1 MALSSLTLS
10 LEGLLDLPQK
20 RFNSNTMSRLFL
32 VAACALA
39 SVSAQAQTPVV
50 DLNFSSANGGT
61 DTLATWTFT
70 GGPFVFE
77 NNDPGYNGLKGI
89 VFSGKNQDGSSLA
102 YTGFEFTP
110 PYTGDFSVTL
120 VSGLTTNIVFTNT
133 TTNETRAV
141 DRLVILPEYGQ
152 LVLGWDWNSPDLG
165 TQFGEAA
172 IISGPTTGSFL
183 TGISYGE
190 FTEGQWPLLLAS
202 LGKWS
207 FDTVLT
213 VGGTPI
219 PEPSTYGLILGGLA
233 LAGAAL
239 RRRRAKRG

>member
-1 MALSSLTLS
+1 MSK
-10 LEGLLDLPQK
+10 LL
-20 RFNSNTMSRLFL
+20 L
-32 VAACALA
+32 VAALALG
-39 SVSAQAQTPVV
+39 SVSARAQTPVV
-50 DLNFSSANGGT
+50 ELNFSSANGGT

-70 GGPFVFE
+70 GDTFAFT
-77 NNDPGYNGLKGI
+77 DIQNGASWVAGI
-89 VFSGKNQDGSSLA
+89 LFSGKNQDGSSLA

-110 PYTGDFSVTL
+110 PYTGDFLVTL

-152 LVLGWDWNSPDLG
+152 LVLGWDWNSPDLA

-190 FTEGQWPLLLAS
+190 FTEGEWLFALSTQYTNW
-202 LGKWS
+202 K
-207 FDTVLT
+207 FDTLLT
-213 VGGTPI
+213 VGGTPV

-233 LAGAAL
+233 LAGAAV
-239 RRRRAKRG
+239 RRRKKSK

>member
-1 MALSSLTLS
+1 MSKI
-10 LEGLLDLPQK
+10 LEYIQGYCYSNIMSKLL
-20 RFNSNTMSRLFL
+20 L
-32 VAACALA
+32 VAALALA
-39 SVSAQAQTPVV
+39 SVSARAQTPVV
-50 DLNFSSANGGT
+50 ELNFSSANGGT

-70 GGPFVFE
+70 GGPFVFG
-77 NNDPGYNGLKGI
+77 NDDPGYNGLKGI
-89 VFSGKNQDGSSLA
+89 FFSGNNQDGSSLA

-152 LVLGWDWNSPDLG
+152 LVLGWDWNSPALA
-165 TQFGEAA
+165 TQFREAA

-190 FTEGQWPLLLAS
+190 FTEGQWPLLLVS
-202 LGKWS
+202 EPDDDEGLGYWS
-207 FDTVLT
+207 FNTLLT
-213 VGGTPI
+213 VGSTPI

-233 LAGAAL
+233 LAGAAI
-239 RRRRAKRG
+239 RRRKKSK

>member
-1 MALSSLTLS
+1 
-10 LEGLLDLPQK
+10 
-20 RFNSNTMSRLFL
+20 MSRLFL
-32 VAACALA
+32 VAVFALG
-39 SVSAQAQTPVV
+39 SVSAKAQTPVV

-141 DRLVILPEYGQ
+141 DRLMILPEFGSF
-152 LVLGWDWNSPDLG
+152 VLGWDWNSPDLG

-190 FTEGQWPLLLAS
+190 FTEGEWLLALS
-202 LGKWS
+202 TQYTNWK
-207 FDTVLT
+207 FDTLLT
-213 VGGTPI
+213 VDGTPI

-233 LAGAAL
+233 LAGAAV